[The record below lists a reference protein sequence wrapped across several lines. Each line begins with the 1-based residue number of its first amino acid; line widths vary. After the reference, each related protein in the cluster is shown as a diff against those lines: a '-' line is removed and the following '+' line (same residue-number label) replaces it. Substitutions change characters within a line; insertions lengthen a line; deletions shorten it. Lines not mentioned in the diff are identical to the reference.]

1 MSKYD
6 TLLKY
11 EMVSFQLSNSNP
23 LISTTPFTI
32 SQKWE
37 PHCVVLVCTIIM
49 TIELWMHYHHVV

>member
-1 MSKYD
+1 MEYVVD

-37 PHCVVLVCTIIM
+37 PHCVVLVLLLWLLSYGCIIA
-49 TIELWMHYHHVV
+49 